1 MLTRLLKDFDIEAMM
16 NPLSLNQE
24 AYPPYNL
31 YRKGDS
37 FYVELALAGFS
48 REEIDIEVTDMG
60 LVITGNPVERDD
72 TLGHNLEHVY
82 FERRIARRPFKR
94 KFTTPHNSKATSA
107 EFVNGLL
114 RVQIDIIDQ
123 EKKNAKKLDIN

>member
-16 NPLSLNQE
+16 NPLSLGHE
-24 AYPPYNL
+24 AYPPYNI

-37 FYVELALAGFS
+37 FYVELALAGFT

-60 LVITGNPVERDD
+60 LVVSGNPTDRDD
-72 TLGHNLEHVY
+72 TLGHVLEHVY

-94 KFTTPHNSKATSA
+94 KFVIPQDSKASAA

-123 EKKNAKKLDIN
+123 EKKNSKKLDIN